1 MRTHPYCLYCAFRQ
15 AVKASS
21 IATSDSARRLGAVLL
36 SLLEIAKFS
45 RTMDEPPAKLG
56 TKVHEIV
63 KLVTENPDPYEKVKE
78 KSNELAREVAR
89 SIEVNGL
96 MDAIELSIAGNVID
110 YVSLSVNTELKRRI
124 FDAMSQG
131 LFIDERNKLIDKLER
146 INQNGEIIYL
156 ADNAGEIVFD
166 EILIDFIKEEFD
178 LRVIL
183 VVRGGPLVNDATLKD
198 VEEIGMISKVD
209 EVITTGKAMSGVL
222 LDEVPSDLVK
232 RMWKSDFIISK
243 GQGNFESIEPLFG
256 RGKVALLLRAKC
268 SPVARELGVPLGS
281 NVVKIV

>member
-1 MRTHPYCLYCAFRQ
+1 
-15 AVKASS
+15 
-21 IATSDSARRLGAVLL
+21 
-36 SLLEIAKFS
+36 
-45 RTMDEPPAKLG
+45 MDEPPAKLG

-232 RMWKSDFIISK
+232 RIWKSDFIFSK